1 MLSRCL
7 DSYPHRLIFERCW
20 WPDMSREQDGHD
32 KWGMKIVLWQSL
44 WLIHG
49 AMAAESNNVSLDVL
63 RGDSLLGGL

>member
-1 MLSRCL
+1 
-7 DSYPHRLIFERCW
+7 
-20 WPDMSREQDGHD
+20 MSREQDGHD